1 MFHNRLLYW
10 RWINGFYYVVC
21 DIHSYNLNSR
31 YKFYIY
37 RAVFWMTLSRNVKDI
52 FYMVKTNDMNSQIE
66 SFMKFY
72 KLTVF
77 TWENIV
83 QNSK

>member
-1 MFHNRLLYW
+1 
-10 RWINGFYYVVC
+10 
-21 DIHSYNLNSR
+21 
-31 YKFYIY
+31 
-37 RAVFWMTLSRNVKDI
+37 MTLSRNVKDI
-52 FYMVKTNDMNSQIE
+52 FYMVKTNGMNSQIE